1 MSLENSL
8 KLLYPLNPIS
18 RYSSLILLMNKMA
31 TNRFVSSQICS
42 LVNLPHRSTDS
53 DEFLLPDFPEAS
65 TIQVNQLAYYLR
77 VADGSDSISTVLQK
91 VLPERTNA
99 DGILV
104 NTIEELDKI
113 GLEAKLEPAK
123 EHGISAELCKNW
135 LDTKSCISVLYVSF
149 GSQNKIAVSQKMQLA
164 MALDASGKNFIWIV
178 RPPIGFDINSE
189 FKANEW
195 LPRGFEE
202 RVKGQGL
209 VVHKWAPQVEIL
221 SHKSISA
228 FLSHCGWNLICA
240 RSFVSWGADN
250 WVAIGSRAVL

>member
-104 NTIEELDKI
+104 NTIEELGKI
-113 GLEAKLEPAK
+113 GLMYF
-123 EHGISAELCKNW
+123 
-135 LDTKSCISVLYVSF
+135 KSKF
-149 GSQNKIAVSQKMQLA
+149 G
-164 MALDASGKNFIWIV
+164 
-178 RPPIGFDINSE
+178 RPVWPIGPVLRSTGC
-189 FKANEW
+189 KAGAGK
-195 LPRGFEE
+195 RT
-202 RVKGQGL
+202 
-209 VVHKWAPQVEIL
+209 
-221 SHKSISA
+221 
-228 FLSHCGWNLICA
+228 WNL
-240 RSFVSWGADN
+240 RGV
-250 WVAIGSRAVL
+250 V

>member
-1 MSLENSL
+1 IDHDLPPCTEDTASLPFHVVG
-8 KLLYPLNPIS
+8 KLLEATLSFKPHFKILIVDFIDEQNGHKPLCI
-18 RYSSLILLMNKMA
+18 I
-31 TNRFVSSQICS
+31 
-42 LVNLPHRSTDS
+42 TDMFFGWCK
-53 DEFLLPDFPEAS
+53 EIAQEYAS

-202 RVKGQGL
+202 RVK
-209 VVHKWAPQVEIL
+209 
-221 SHKSISA
+221 
-228 FLSHCGWNLICA
+228 
-240 RSFVSWGADN
+240 
-250 WVAIGSRAVL
+250 